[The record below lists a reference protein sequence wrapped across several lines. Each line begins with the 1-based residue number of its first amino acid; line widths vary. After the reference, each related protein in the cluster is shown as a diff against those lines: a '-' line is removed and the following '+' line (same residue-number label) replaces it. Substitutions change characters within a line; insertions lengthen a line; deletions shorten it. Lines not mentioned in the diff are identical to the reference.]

1 MRVKLFLWLLG
12 LVSCLAHTP
21 AQFVI
26 NPDCGTT
33 EDTLSEGSSVS
44 QTCNNNFSNFR
55 TNHAD
60 DMVPQGIDR
69 TLKIKTNVIFV
80 QDDNG
85 NGNYSISNPDHM
97 DYWHR
102 VFDSMNLQLKLLV
115 EENCNCPTMPYHY
128 SNIHIEFVPRF
139 VEIQNSYYWNHRH
152 DPDSNITDSSNKP
165 YLNAIHNLA
174 TQVPGYVDGF
184 DWIITTD
191 SVFWYRWLA
200 VGGAVP
206 IWEYGYDCV
215 NGPVYTVDSSCVN
228 YSGFPSYDLNRP
240 AMWHSPDKYLIHVNA
255 YNHVWPYGQDIIDL
269 YIKSTAEGALHEYG
283 HYFGLS
289 HPPNQNTCPSNIMQP
304 GGGSDRTS
312 FSGCQVRT
320 MYETLM
326 TKNLRKYVICE
337 DKLDFSIVVNSD
349 ETWAINTRIF
359 GDIEIR
365 DSSTLTITCK
375 IAMDPKSRIIVG
387 RGSRL
392 IVDGGLITS
401 DCSEKWNGIIVEG
414 DVPGKQ
420 SNSGKVVLKNM
431 AIIELAKTAV
441 SMNPVHLPWN
451 NGEQQEYYAGIIEA
465 TNSIF
470 RNCNTAV
477 AFMKYDSIGLK
488 DISYFDKVKFENLI
502 TGVTL
507 WADDGVRFD
516 SCKFVNIQK
525 AGIYS
530 IDSELLVGEKNTF
543 DTIPVGIDILTAS
556 LRPFSSKIGK
566 ENGVPN
572 VFRTAIGIN
581 IQSTSNIEPL
591 TIVNNYF
598 EGVNSS
604 DKGIHLNGNSFFLF
618 QFNSFM
624 NERKAIEVYESGKD
638 FNQILNNEID
648 DAWIGAHSIKDNLG
662 LHYID
667 NCFTSSSLMDIAVT
681 MKGIFPFQGNS
692 SLAAGNCFTKNSIT
706 EVYNSSS
713 DPIEYFVKSGT
724 SHSSCNYPRY
734 LYNVSL
740 DANATDQNSMS
751 CGTSLDSII
760 SPIVRCDINPNQTI
774 SQLKTER
781 SGLISAKSGSTV
793 GSYNFKMYEQCI
805 EVCEGLITGKM
816 LDRNSMDAN
825 AGIDNAVTFLTGAG
839 MNFKD
844 STAAF
849 GILVSNGDVS
859 RARNLLNSITPRNSE
874 QTNFITVQ
882 NINLDY
888 LEDPTSYE
896 ISSQD
901 EEDLYDIGITDGP
914 FNGYARSL
922 YEILTG
928 ERIEVE
934 VPLEWRSNYSTSS
947 NEVKHP
953 VINVYPNPS
962 KGNSFYVD
970 LSQLEDGEH
979 NIKLTDLLGR
989 IIAELKILGE
999 GIYTFDKEYVPDGI
1013 YYVSIWNMNN
1023 TLIGSKVLI
1032 AN

>member
-1 MRVKLFLWLLG
+1 MWKRW
-12 LVSCLAHTP
+12 T
-21 AQFVI
+21 
-26 NPDCGTT
+26 
-33 EDTLSEGSSVS
+33 DT
-44 QTCNNNFSNFR
+44 
-55 TNHAD
+55 
-60 DMVPQGIDR
+60 
-69 TLKIKTNVIFV
+69 
-80 QDDNG
+80 NG
-85 NGNYSISNPDHM
+85 
-97 DYWHR
+97 
-102 VFDSMNLQLKLLV
+102 
-115 EENCNCPTMPYHY
+115 E
-128 SNIHIEFVPRF
+128 
-139 VEIQNSYYWNHRH
+139 
-152 DPDSNITDSSNKP
+152 
-165 YLNAIHNLA
+165 
-174 TQVPGYVDGF
+174 
-184 DWIITTD
+184 
-191 SVFWYRWLA
+191 
-200 VGGAVP
+200 VP
-206 IWEYGYDCV
+206 IWAMGYDCIHM
-215 NGPVYTVDSSCVN
+215 PVYTSGSACVN
-228 YSGFPSYDLNRP
+228 YSGSPAYNLDRP
-240 AMWHSPDKYLIHVNA
+240 AMWHSPDKYLVHINA
-255 YNHVWPYGQDIIDL
+255 YNHVDPFGDEYIELDIPA
-269 YIKSTAEGALHEYG
+269 TAGGALHEYG
-283 HYFGLS
+283 HFFGLI
-289 HPPNQNTCPSNIMQP
+289 HPYPFEDTICQSNIMQP
-304 GGGSDRTS
+304 GGDAGRTS
-312 FSGCQVRT
+312 LSGCQVRI

-337 DKLDFSIVVNSD
+337 DKLDFSIVVDSD

-375 IAMDPKSRIIVG
+375 VAMDPKSRIIVG

-441 SMNPVHLPWN
+441 SMNPTHLPWN

-465 TNSIF
+465 TNSTF

-488 DISYFDKVKFENLI
+488 DSSYFDKVKFENLR
-502 TGVTL
+502 TGVTV
-507 WADDGVRFD
+507 WADDGVKFD

-566 ENGVPN
+566 ENGIPN
-572 VFRTAIGIN
+572 VFRTTIGIN

-591 TIVNNYF
+591 TVVNNYF
-598 EGVNSS
+598 EGVNSA

-618 QFNSFM
+618 QFNSFTD
-624 NERKAIEVYESGKD
+624 ERKAIEVYESGKD

-648 DAWIGAHSIKDNLG
+648 DAWVGAHSIKDNLG
-662 LHYID
+662 LHYMD

-681 MKGIFPFQGNS
+681 VKGIFPFQGNS
-692 SLAAGNCFTKNSIT
+692 SVAAGNCFTKNSIT

-713 DPIEYFVKSGT
+713 DPIKYFVKSGT
-724 SHSSCNYPRY
+724 SQSSCNYPSY

-740 DANATDQNSMS
+740 DANATDQNSMN
-751 CGTSLDSII
+751 CGTSIDPII
-760 SPIVRCDINPNQTI
+760 GPIVRCSINPNQTI

-781 SGLISAKSGSTV
+781 SSLISAKSGSTV

-805 EVCEGLITGKM
+805 EVCEGLIATKM
-816 LDRNSMDAN
+816 LVRNSLDAN
-825 AGIDNAVTFLTGAG
+825 AGIDSAVAFLTGSG

-849 GILVSNGDVS
+849 GILVSKGDIS
-859 RARNLLNSITPRNSE
+859 RARNLINSITPRNSE
-874 QTNFITVQ
+874 QTNSKTVQ

-888 LEDPTSYE
+888 LEDPTTYE

-901 EEDLYDIGITDGP
+901 EEDLYDIGTTDGP

-934 VPLEWRSNYSTSS
+934 VPLEWRSNFSTSTT
-947 NEVKHP
+947 EVRQP

-962 KGNSFYVD
+962 TGNSFNVD
-970 LSQLEDGEH
+970 LSQLEDGVH

-989 IIAELKILGE
+989 TITELKIQGD
-999 GIYTFDKEYVPDGI
+999 GKYTFDNEHVPDGI

-1032 AN
+1032 TN